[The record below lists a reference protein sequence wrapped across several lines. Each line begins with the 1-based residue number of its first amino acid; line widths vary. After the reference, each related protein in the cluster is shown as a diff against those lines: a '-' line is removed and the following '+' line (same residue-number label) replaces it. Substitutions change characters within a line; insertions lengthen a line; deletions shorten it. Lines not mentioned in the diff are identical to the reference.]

1 MKRNFRIPFTDPFG
15 TRLKKIGKWRKI
27 KMLKDGKLPQN
38 VLPHIYTITLK
49 IIPDDIYFIGH
60 VSIDV
65 HVKEPTQT
73 IILHALDLSIER
85 VEVLQNNQTMLAEIS
100 ENKSDE
106 TIIFSFEQALPVGP
120 AQISIAYSGKL
131 NQQLRG
137 LYQVE
142 SHGEKYAFTQFEA
155 TDARRMIPCF
165 DEPAMKARFSLTVV
179 HPAFLTALSNMP
191 ILKEKMEGEKFKT
204 TLFDTTPIMSTY
216 LLALGV
222 AKLQCKSIKV
232 GETTVSVWADPKQLP
247 ISEFALKVTAAVLPR
262 LNDYFGLP
270 YPYPKLDLISV
281 PNFAMGAMENWG
293 AIFFRD
299 SCLLLDETFSST
311 STQRH
316 VANVITH
323 EIVHQWFGNLVT
335 MQWWDDLWLNESF
348 ATWLACKIVDQ
359 WRPEWNSWVEFQQ
372 EKEIP
377 LAIDALKNTRPISS
391 HVTSAAQIEEIFDAL
406 TYEKGAACLR
416 MIETFLGEE
425 TFREGIRAYIKRFQ
439 YQNAPAEELWNEL
452 SASSSQPVG
461 KIARDWFTQPGFPLV
476 TLRES
481 AGSFTIE
488 QERFQ
493 SFGADKK
500 DNTLWTIP
508 FTYKYRDACGIHN
521 DRILLTDRSTTL
533 HFPHPVSFL
542 YGNAEESGFLRVAYD
557 ASLQLKDVTTSA
569 MKSALPD
576 MLTPTER
583 IGRLGHLWAFSLSG
597 AMPIDQF
604 LFTLWLFKGDKTRV
618 VVEAITQY
626 MEAIFNQMVLPHDLS
641 LFQSL
646 VSGLITPVCKDLGWD
661 PAPNEGE
668 ERQIARA
675 SALWCIGAL
684 AQDEDVL
691 AELPRR
697 KTRYWALPSSLD
709 PTLATPLM
717 RLCARLDGGSLF
729 DPFFQKYLLA
739 ETPEEKD
746 RYLAALAEFNK
757 PALAIKLL
765 EKTLTESIRSQDVWK
780 PIRALLRYPK
790 VQAESWEFV
799 KTHWPVLREKAG
811 SVGATRMI
819 QSTRHLWTSS
829 WKSDVE
835 QFFSRSENKVEAA
848 ERALLQ
854 TLEFIEIGI
863 RFKKEQ
869 GPRIAAWM
877 KGSVPAGGATP

>member
-1 MKRNFRIPFTDPFG
+1 
-15 TRLKKIGKWRKI
+15 
-27 KMLKDGKLPQN
+27 MLKDGRLSKN
-38 VLPHIYTITLK
+38 VLPQLYTITLK
-49 IIPDDIYFIGH
+49 VVPDVIDFMGH
-60 VSIDV
+60 ETIDV
-65 HVKEPTQT
+65 EIKEPTQT

-85 VEVLQNNQTMLAEIS
+85 VEVLQNGQSALAKVS
-100 ENKSDE
+100 ENKLDE
-106 TIIFSFEQALPVGP
+106 TVIFQFEKPISIGP
-120 AQISIAYSGKL
+120 AQIVITYSGKL
-131 NQQLRG
+131 NKQLRG
-137 LYQVE
+137 LYQVDYE
-142 SHGEKYAFTQFEA
+142 GEKYAFTQFEA

-165 DEPAMKARFSLTVV
+165 DEPAMKARFSLTVI
-179 HPAFLTALSNMP
+179 HPSALTALSNMP

-216 LLALGV
+216 LLALGL

-232 GETTVSVWADPKQLP
+232 GETTVSVWADAKQLP
-247 ISEFALKVTAAVLPR
+247 ISEFAMKVTAAVLPR

-372 EKEIP
+372 EKEVP
-377 LAIDALKNTRPISS
+377 LAIDALVNTRPISS
-391 HVTSAAQIEEIFDAL
+391 KVTSAAQIEELFDAL

-425 TFREGIRAYIKRFQ
+425 TFRKGIRQYIKRFQ
-439 YQNAPAEELWNEL
+439 YQNAPAEELWKEL
-452 SASSSQPVG
+452 SAASGQPVAD
-461 KIARDWFTQPGFPLV
+461 IARDWFTQPGFPLV
-476 TLRES
+476 TLHEV
-481 AGSFTIE
+481 AGSFIIE
-488 QERFQ
+488 QSRFCAHLPF
-493 SFGADKK
+493 SPHPTGAEIP
-500 DNTLWTIP
+500 LEAGASWTIP
-508 FTYKYRDACGIHN
+508 FTYKYTDSLGVHN
-521 DRILLTDRSTTL
+521 GRILLTDRSTKL
-533 HFPHPVSFL
+533 NIPSSVSL
-542 YGNAEESGFLRVAYD
+542 VYGNAEESGFLRVAYD
-557 ASLQLKDVTTSA
+557 PSLLLK
-569 MKSALPD
+569 MESALPNI
-576 MLTPTER
+576 LTPAEK
-583 IGRLGHLWAFSLSG
+583 IGHLGNLWAFSLSG
-597 AMPIDQF
+597 TIPIDQF
-604 LFTLWLFKGDKTRV
+604 LSTLWRFKGDKTRV

-626 MEAIFNQMVLPHDLS
+626 MEALSNQMISPNDLA

-646 VSGLITPVCKDLGWD
+646 VSDLIMPAWKDLGWD
-661 PAPNEGE
+661 SSANEDE
-668 ERQIARA
+668 ERQLARA
-675 SALWCIGAL
+675 AALWAMGAF
-684 AQDEDVL
+684 AHDEDIL

-697 KTRYWALPSSLD
+697 QTRYFAMPTSLN

-729 DPFFQKYLLA
+729 DPFFQKYQSA

-746 RYLAALAEFNK
+746 RYLSALAEFNK
-757 PALAIKLL
+757 PSLAIKLL
-765 EKTLTESIRSQDVWK
+765 EKVLTDSIRSQDAWK
-780 PIRALLRYPK
+780 PIRYLLRYPK
-790 VQAESWEFV
+790 VQAETWEFV
-799 KTHWPVLREKAG
+799 KANWKALREKTG

-819 QSTRHLWTSS
+819 QSTRHLWTPA
-829 WKSDVE
+829 WKKEVE
-835 QFFSRSENKVEAA
+835 QFFSRTENKVEAA

-863 RFKKEQ
+863 LFKAEQ
-869 GPRIAAWM
+869 GPRLSAWM
-877 KGSVPAGGATP
+877 KAR

>member
-1 MKRNFRIPFTDPFG
+1 
-15 TRLKKIGKWRKI
+15 
-27 KMLKDGKLPQN
+27 MLKDGQLPKN
-38 VLPHIYTITLK
+38 VLPELYTITLK
-49 IIPDDIYFIGH
+49 VIPEEIDFMGH
-60 VSIDV
+60 VTIDV
-65 HVKEPTQT
+65 SIKEPTQT
-73 IILHALDLSIER
+73 VILHALEIAIEHA
-85 VEVLQNNQTMLAEIS
+85 EVIQNSKTALAKIS
-100 ENKSDE
+100 KNEPDE
-106 TIIFSFEQALPVGP
+106 TVTFLFDSVLEVGP
-120 AQISIAYSGKL
+120 AQIVIAYSGKL
-131 NQQLRG
+131 NKQLRG

-142 SHGEKYAFTQFEA
+142 NNGEKYAFTQFEA

-165 DEPAMKARFSLTVV
+165 DEPALKARFSLTVI
-179 HPAFLTALSNMP
+179 HPAHLTALSNMP
-191 ILKEKMEGEKFKT
+191 ILKEKIEGERFKT
-204 TLFDTTPIMSTY
+204 TSFETTPIMSTY
-216 LLALGV
+216 LLALGL
-222 AKLQCKSIKV
+222 AKLASKSIKV
-232 GETTVSVWADPKQLP
+232 GETTVTVWADPKQLP

-311 STQRH
+311 STQRG

-377 LAIDALKNTRPISS
+377 LSIDALQNTRPISS
-391 HVTSAAQIEEIFDAL
+391 KVTSAAQIEELFDAL

-425 TFREGIRAYIKRFQ
+425 SFRTGIRAYIKRFQ

-452 SASSSQPVG
+452 SAASGQPVG

-481 AGSFTIE
+481 SGSFTIE
-488 QERFQ
+488 QERYQ
-493 SFGADKK
+493 SFGANKK
-500 DNTLWTIP
+500 DDVGVGLASAQTLWTIP
-508 FTYKYRDACGIHN
+508 FTYKYQDETGIHN
-521 DRILLTDRSTTL
+521 DRILLTDRSTKL
-533 HFPHPVSFL
+533 NIPWQISSL
-542 YGNAEESGFLRVAYD
+542 YGNADESGFLRVAYD
-557 ASLQLKDVTTSA
+557 P
-569 MKSALPD
+569 ALLSKIETDIPNT
-576 MLTPTER
+576 LTATER
-583 IGRLGHLWAFSLSG
+583 IGHLGNLWAFTVLG
-597 AMPIDQF
+597 TVPIDQF
-604 LFTLWLFKGDKTRV
+604 LTTLWRFKGDKTRV

-626 MEAIFNQMVLPHDLS
+626 MDALLNQMVLPDDLCS
-641 LFQSL
+641 FQSR
-646 VSGLITPVCKDLGWD
+646 VCDLIKPVWKDLGWD
-661 PAPNEGE
+661 SSPNEDDE
-668 ERQIARA
+668 HQLARA
-675 SALWCIGAL
+675 SALWCIGAVG
-684 AQDEDVL
+684 QDEDVL
-691 AELPRR
+691 PELPRR
-697 KTRYWALPSSLD
+697 QTRYFALPSSLN
-709 PTLATPLM
+709 PTLATPLV

-729 DPFFQKYLLA
+729 DPFFQKYQSA

-746 RYLAALAEFNK
+746 RYLVALSEFNK

-765 EKTLTESIRSQDVWK
+765 DKTLTESIRSQDAWK
-780 PIRALLRYPK
+780 PIRYLLRYPK
-790 VQAESWEFV
+790 VQSETWEFV
-799 KTHWPVLREKAG
+799 KANWKTLRDKTG

-819 QSTRHLWTSS
+819 QSTRHLWTPC
-829 WKSDVE
+829 WKNEVE
-835 QFFSRSENKVEAA
+835 AFFSRSENKVDAA

-869 GPRIAAWM
+869 RPRLSTWM
-877 KGSVPAGGATP
+877 KAKKER